1 MPKGDPMYFLID
13 LENVHNAGMS
23 GVKYLD
29 ENDTLILFFAETSKN
44 LEHRHLEDIA
54 HSGCTLETYKL
65 KSTGKN
71 ALDFYLTARVGELLQ
86 SMPCDDIAIVSR
98 DKGFKAVR
106 EYVQKRKEFHGRVIC
121 AESIEKAIIATN
133 NSDERTK
140 SAQSQSRME
149 NIESFAAKYA
159 ERQRIEKSLQQ
170 QFSGTEYESVL
181 PDIISIVS
189 GKKPSA
195 KVIYLDS
202 LKRFGRKN
210 GVDIYRQLKN
220 CAIF

>member
-1 MPKGDPMYFLID
+1 MYFLID

>member
-1 MPKGDPMYFLID
+1 MYFLID

-23 GVKYLD
+23 GVRYLN
-29 ENDTLILFFAETSKN
+29 ENDTLILFFAEASKN
-44 LEHRHLEDIA
+44 LEHRHLENIA

-71 ALDFYLTARVGELLQ
+71 ALDYYIAVRVGEILQ
-86 SMPCDDIAIVSR
+86 VSPNDIIAIVSR
-98 DKGFKAVR
+98 DKGYKAVR
-106 EYVQKRKEFHGRVIC
+106 EYVQKRAEFNGRVIC

-140 SAQSQSRME
+140 IAQSQSRME
-149 NIESFAAKYA
+149 NIEPFAAKYA

-170 QFSGTEYESVL
+170 HFSGTEYESML
-181 PDIISIVS
+181 PDIISIVA

>member
-1 MPKGDPMYFLID
+1 MYFLID
-13 LENVHNAGMS
+13 LENVHNAGMY
-23 GVKYLD
+23 GVRYLN
-29 ENDTLILFFAETSKN
+29 ESDTLILFFAETSKN

-54 HSGCTLETYKL
+54 NSGCTLETYKL

-71 ALDFYLTARVGELLQ
+71 ALDYYILEV
-86 SMPCDDIAIVSR
+86 SPNDIIAIVSR
-98 DKGFKAVR
+98 DKGYKAVR
-106 EYVQKRKEFHGRVIC
+106 EYVQKRAEFNGRVIC

-140 SAQSQSRME
+140 IAQSQSRME
-149 NIESFAAKYA
+149 NIEPFAAKYA

-170 QFSGTEYESVL
+170 HFSGTEYESML
-181 PDIISIVS
+181 PDIISIVA